1 MLVRVRAAP
10 SLQKR
15 GTLGKTLDLSRRA
28 ELLPPYHTRSIGNW
42 VVFASSIPSPN
53 SSLKMRKH
61 ICARPALLT
70 YRFSTNMEIG
80 ANPLTESITQIKS
93 LRVAG
98 NWQFAFRSPIGPRP
112 LCVCT
117 LTAYTWN
124 SSWAAVCVC
133 VKWRCLCFDLSHS
146 SLIKRKLCVWF
157 LHETRTQQSV
167 EFYTF
172 TMTNAGVP
180 NALSFGRFKPALACN
195 FEPARLI
202 CGNLSNPKS
211 VCTSRPLHSR
221 TRSVQRCTLLMVG
234 KLHHI

>member
-1 MLVRVRAAP
+1 
-10 SLQKR
+10 
-15 GTLGKTLDLSRRA
+15 
-28 ELLPPYHTRSIGNW
+28 
-42 VVFASSIPSPN
+42 
-53 SSLKMRKH
+53 MRKH

-124 SSWAAVCVC
+124 SSWAVVCVC

-146 SLIKRKLCVWF
+146 SLIKRESCLYVSL

-180 NALSFGRFKPALACN
+180 NALSLERFKPALACN

-221 TRSVQRCTLLMVG
+221 TLGATMHVVNGRQTTSHLIREPYRVG
-234 KLHHI
+234 QVAR